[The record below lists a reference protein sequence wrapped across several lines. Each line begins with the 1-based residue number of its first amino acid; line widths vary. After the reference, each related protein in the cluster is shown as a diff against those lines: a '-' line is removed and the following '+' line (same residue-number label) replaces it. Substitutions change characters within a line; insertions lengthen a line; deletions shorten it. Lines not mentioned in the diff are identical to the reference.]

1 MDMSIIIVAY
11 NSEEV
16 IWPCLQSI
24 DKMNVLGE
32 ELEVIVVDNGPCNT
46 LGNRLKEH
54 SYGFKL
60 QYVFNQYN
68 RGFGAGNNVGA
79 RMATG
84 KVIMFLNPDTL
95 LKCDIFTPTLQ
106 LIQKNANEVV
116 GYTLTDTEGK
126 RVDSYSFFFEH
137 FWLFPL
143 LRVMQRRNF
152 HFVNSSCWANRLCWP
167 WGAAFSMSRSA
178 FCQAG
183 MFDERIFLCNE
194 EPDLMHRLPLRHIT
208 ILPEQIV
215 HLEGHGKEVSEERY
229 YQSLC
234 SLQYY
239 FRKYEFWQ
247 SPYWLMFKLRLHFR
261 PVPPNLHKAYK
272 RFKKDRKA

>member
-84 KVIMFLNPDTL
+84 KVIMFLNP
-95 LKCDIFTPTLQ
+95 
-106 LIQKNANEVV
+106 
-116 GYTLTDTEGK
+116 
-126 RVDSYSFFFEH
+126 
-137 FWLFPL
+137 LF
-143 LRVMQRRNF
+143 
-152 HFVNSSCWANRLCWP
+152 A
-167 WGAAFSMSRSA
+167 
-178 FCQAG
+178 
-183 MFDERIFLCNE
+183 
-194 EPDLMHRLPLRHIT
+194 
-208 ILPEQIV
+208 
-215 HLEGHGKEVSEERY
+215 
-229 YQSLC
+229 
-234 SLQYY
+234 
-239 FRKYEFWQ
+239 
-247 SPYWLMFKLRLHFR
+247 
-261 PVPPNLHKAYK
+261 
-272 RFKKDRKA
+272 